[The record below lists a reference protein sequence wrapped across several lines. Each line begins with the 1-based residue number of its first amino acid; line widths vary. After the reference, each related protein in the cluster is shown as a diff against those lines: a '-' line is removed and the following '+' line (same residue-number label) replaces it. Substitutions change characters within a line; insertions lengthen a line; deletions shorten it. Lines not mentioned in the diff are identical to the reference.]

1 MLYNIATSWPKTHF
15 QIMESMTL
23 FFFIWQYVFG
33 CLFASLFE
41 KEYNIKEWKYIKSV
55 GVSEAKQLTPTKNC
69 QAPLSKFNHGHSF
82 DINNES
88 ENQHDIFNK
97 NLSENFS

>member
-1 MLYNIATSWPKTHF
+1 
-15 QIMESMTL
+15 MTL
-23 FFFIWQYVFG
+23 FFLSDSM
-33 CLFASLFE
+33 CLGAFFASLFE

-69 QAPLSKFNHGHSF
+69 QAPLSKLNHGHSF